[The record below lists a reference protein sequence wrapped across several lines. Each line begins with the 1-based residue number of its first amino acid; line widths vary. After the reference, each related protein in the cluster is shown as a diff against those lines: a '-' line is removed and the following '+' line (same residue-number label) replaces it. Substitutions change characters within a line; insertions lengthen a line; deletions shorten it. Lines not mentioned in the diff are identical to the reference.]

1 MKIDIRI
8 FDMGSVSSM
17 TSGKATTLLDRT
29 FDEGVALT
37 VEARNYIAYHEQ
49 ADRREFDLPHCLQ
62 VGYQH
67 TRVSARLIQSMT
79 WLLAMKALL
88 AGEISPEQFAS
99 PQYALAECEE
109 CDNPSGAE
117 IEDLPQG
124 LRSLLERSLALYSR
138 IQRLDAMVRTKLE
151 AGEVPNFGM
160 IQGIKIIESGEN
172 AAQ

>member
-1 MKIDIRI
+1 
-8 FDMGSVSSM
+8 MGRS
-17 TSGKATTLLDRT
+17 ATLLDRT

-67 TRVSARLIQSMT
+67 TRVSARLIQVMT

-88 AGEISPEQFAS
+88 SGEISPEQFGS
-99 PQYALAECEE
+99 PQYVLGGGEDCE
-109 CDNPSGAE
+109 NPSGSDLAE
-117 IEDLPQG
+117 LPAG
-124 LRSLLERSLALYSR
+124 LRGLLERSHALYCR
-138 IQRLDAMVRTKLE
+138 IQRLDAMVRAKLE

-160 IQGIKIIESGEN
+160 IQGIRIIDEDAVSV
-172 AAQ
+172 

>member
-1 MKIDIRI
+1 MNKH
-8 FDMGSVSSM
+8 
-17 TSGKATTLLDRT
+17 ATLLDHT

-49 ADRREFDLPHCLQ
+49 SDRREFDLPHCLQ

-67 TRVSARLIQSMT
+67 TRVSARLIQIMT

-99 PQYALAECEE
+99 PQYVLGGGDECESPSGSDLAE
-109 CDNPSGAE
+109 
-117 IEDLPQG
+117 LPPG
-124 LRSLLERSLALYSR
+124 LRSLLQRTHALYCR
-138 IQRLDAMVRTKLE
+138 IQRLDSMVRQKLA

-160 IQGIKIIESGEN
+160 IQGVRIIAMDDDDEHF
-172 AAQ
+172 